1 MTDRS
6 PFTPE
11 IAGPFPEPSPEG
23 FPAAEI
29 DWGRLML
36 AKASA
41 QFANRDKGGAFSLED
56 FAKALGLPPIPGD
69 ARRTTPRKR
78 R

>member
-1 MTDRS
+1 MTNRP
-6 PFTPE
+6 PFTLKND
-11 IAGPFPEPSPEG
+11 GPVPEPSPEG

-56 FAKALGLPPIPGD
+56 FAKAFGLPPTSKTS
-69 ARRTTPRKR
+69 TTQRKR

>member
-1 MTDRS
+1 
-6 PFTPE
+6 
-11 IAGPFPEPSPEG
+11 
-23 FPAAEI
+23 
-29 DWGRLML
+29 ML

-56 FAKALGLPPIPGD
+56 FAKAFGLPPTSKTS
-69 ARRTTPRKR
+69 TTQRKR